1 MLHWKMYGTE
11 GQRPCGMIYTSGP
24 LRILNELVKAKSSFG
39 LNSIFGS
46 FFVEVAVVEIGVVFP
61 SS

>member
-1 MLHWKMYGTE
+1 MRYDLYVG
-11 GQRPCGMIYTSGP
+11 GP
-24 LRILNELVKAKSSFG
+24 LGILNELVKAKSSFG

-61 SS
+61 PS